1 MMDLNTGMAAR
12 RIPLQ
17 KPPTA
22 ADVAQLERKQAAMRK
37 RIGAHLKRL
46 RTEAG
51 LSLRQL
57 SMRADVSPSY
67 LSDLERGQHAPT
79 SDLVVRLAHYL
90 SAQPADFFTDET

>member
-1 MMDLNTGMAAR
+1 MAAR
-12 RIPLQ
+12 RIPLE
-17 KPPTA
+17 KPPTVADA
-22 ADVAQLERKQAAMRK
+22 ARLERKQAAMRK

-57 SMRADVSPSY
+57 SMRADVSTSY

-79 SDLVVRLAHYL
+79 SDLVVRLAHFL
-90 SAQPADFFTDET
+90 NAEASDFFSDET